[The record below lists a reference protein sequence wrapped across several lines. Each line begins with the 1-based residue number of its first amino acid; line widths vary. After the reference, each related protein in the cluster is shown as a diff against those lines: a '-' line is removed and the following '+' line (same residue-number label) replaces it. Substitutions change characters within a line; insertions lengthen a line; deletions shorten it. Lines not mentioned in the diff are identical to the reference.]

1 MEMMTMAEALLWEH
15 MTVKEVREAL
25 ENTTQTI
32 LIPLGVTE
40 QHGYHLPLR
49 MDCYNCEEISIRA
62 SEQCGCFV
70 APTLA
75 YTYSGGELPGTIN
88 ISPHVVTQMVVEILH
103 SLCLQGLRNLIVVLG
118 HGGSENDRATQD
130 AAEIF
135 LRNNPQF
142 SDRNVAVYRF
152 WTKSPLCTKAFE
164 DGDYH
169 SGYFETSLLL
179 HWHPDQVRDEY
190 VLDEPDVVAMMR
202 EDQDAYQLA
211 EKRVDHEDVVPW
223 IRQNPRIKVGVMGE
237 PEQASAELGRRMS
250 DEAVAGLVE
259 LIRAME
265 QAS

>member
-1 MEMMTMAEALLWEH
+1 MPEALLWEH

-25 ENTTQTI
+25 ENTTQTV

-62 SEQCGCFV
+62 AEQCGCFV

-250 DEAVAGLVE
+250 DEAVAGLAE

>member
-1 MEMMTMAEALLWEH
+1 MSKALVWEH
-15 MTVKEVREAL
+15 MTVNEVRDAL
-25 ENTTQTI
+25 ETKTQTI

-49 MDCYNCEEISIRA
+49 TDCYNCEEMSKRA
-62 SEQCGCFV
+62 AAQCGCFV

-88 ISPHVVTQMVVEILH
+88 ISPHVVTQIVVEILH
-103 SLCLQGLRNLIVVLG
+103 SLCLQGLKNLIVVLG

-142 SDRNVAVYRF
+142 SDRNLAVYRF
-152 WTKSPLCTKAFE
+152 WTRSPLCQQAFA
-164 DGDYH
+164 DGDFH

-179 HWHPDQVRDEY
+179 YWHPGQVRDEY
-190 VLDEPDVVAMMR
+190 VLDEPEVVAMMR
-202 EDQDAYQLA
+202 EDQDAYQLRD
-211 EKRVDHEDVVPW
+211 KRVDHEDVVPR

-237 PEQASAELGRRMS
+237 PEKASAELGEKMS
-250 DEAVAGLVE
+250 NEAVAGLVE

-265 QAS
+265 EGLTAGA

>member
-118 HGGSENDRATQD
+118 HGGSAVKKLLRKCRCPRA
-130 AAEIF
+130 
-135 LRNNPQF
+135 LMP
-142 SDRNVAVYRF
+142 V
-152 WTKSPLCTKAFE
+152 
-164 DGDYH
+164 
-169 SGYFETSLLL
+169 
-179 HWHPDQVRDEY
+179 QVS
-190 VLDEPDVVAMMR
+190 M
-202 EDQDAYQLA
+202 LA
-211 EKRVDHEDVVPW
+211 
-223 IRQNPRIKVGVMGE
+223 
-237 PEQASAELGRRMS
+237 
-250 DEAVAGLVE
+250 AVA
-259 LIRAME
+259 IRR
-265 QAS
+265 SRCTGSP